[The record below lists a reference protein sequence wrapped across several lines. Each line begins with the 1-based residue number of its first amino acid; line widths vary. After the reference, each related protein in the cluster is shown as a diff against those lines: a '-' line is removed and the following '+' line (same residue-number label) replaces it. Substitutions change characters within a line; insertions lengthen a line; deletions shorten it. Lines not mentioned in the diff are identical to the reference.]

1 MFKVKHKGNGSVWI
15 VYGFSGI
22 RFLLWNA
29 EAKCWKY
36 DNMENYCPLE
46 EENEEKK
53 KDQII

>member
-1 MFKVKHKGNGSVWI
+1 MFRVKNKESGTVWT

-36 DNMENYCPLE
+36 DNMEKYCPVE
-46 EENEEKK
+46 EEVNEG
-53 KDQII
+53 QS

>member
-29 EAKCWKY
+29 EEKCWKY
-36 DNMENYCPLE
+36 DNMENYFPAE
-46 EENEEKK
+46 EEEHEEES
-53 KDQII
+53 